1 MKFYVGSGMKNC
13 ELVNYYAKI
22 LKENGWNQ
30 TYNWVENVNADVSI
44 EDMTEYAKLE
54 SKGIVDSDVVVI
66 LLPAGRGA
74 HIELGMALALNKK
87 IFLCSATKDEFSI
100 ENTVAFYR
108 IPSIVQLVGT
118 ADENIKNIITLSNN
132 NITIKEINNHDE
144 LVDFYIS
151 RGIEFN
157 EDKQYF
163 HPPVFSYIAEID
175 NAFVGAITVC
185 KENNDFILDEVAVIK
200 EKENQGICTALVNT
214 AINRIE
220 QEYGDSKF
228 YLVAKNPEVFKN
240 MGFNVI
246 QRDEAPSFSECFSC
260 PDFQKKC
267 FPEIMV
273 KILKK

>member
-13 ELVNYYAKI
+13 ALVDYYAKI

-30 TYNWVENVNADVSI
+30 TYNWVENVNDDVSI
-44 EDMTEYAKLE
+44 EDMIEYAKLE

-100 ENTVAFYR
+100 ENTVAFYGL
-108 IPSIVQLVGT
+108 PNIVQLIGT
-118 ADENIKNIITLSNN
+118 ADENIKEIITLSNN
-132 NITIKEINNHDE
+132 IEIKEVNNHNE

-163 HPPVFSYIAEID
+163 HPPLFSYIAEVD
-175 NAFVGAITVC
+175 NNFAGAITIC
-185 KENNDFILDEVAVIK
+185 KEGNDFILDEVAVIK
-200 EKENQGICTALVNT
+200 EKEKQGICTALVNT
-214 AINRIE
+214 AINRIK
-220 QEYGDSKF
+220 QEYGDGKF

-246 QRDEAPSFSECFSC
+246 QRNEAPSFSECFSC

-273 KILKK
+273 KVLKK